1 MRIRT
6 MKTCIKDGFKGIFRN
21 GLMSL
26 ASIGTIAACLIIL
39 GITYCL
45 VMNVQYFA
53 GNLEG
58 NLGMVA
64 FLQAGVTEEQALELE
79 QKLNEREDVDHTR
92 YVSSDEAWQ
101 DFKQELLGDTAD
113 DLNDALMGELDSDN
127 PLQNAA
133 NIEVYPVQAEDQ
145 QTIVEFL
152 NQQEIVRKVSY
163 SADASQALASFGK
176 LVTYVGI
183 ALILFLIFIAL
194 LLIANTIKLSV
205 YIRRNEINIM
215 KYIGATDGFVRLP
228 FIVEGI
234 FIGCLGAILPI
245 VIVYFGYDSLVGLLN
260 SRFSA
265 ITTLVNFLSVN
276 EIMRGLL
283 PIFLVLS
290 VLVGAVGSMISIRKH
305 LKV

>member
-1 MRIRT
+1 MRLRT
-6 MKTCIKDGFKGIFRN
+6 MKTCVKDGFRGIFRN

-45 VMNVQYFA
+45 VVNVQHFA
-53 GNLEG
+53 SNLDG

-64 FLQAGVTEEQALELE
+64 FLKAGVTDQEVQDL
-79 QKLNEREDVDHTR
+79 QRKLDARADVKEYRYISAED
-92 YVSSDEAWQ
+92 AWQ
-101 DFKQELLGDTAD
+101 DFKQEMLGGDELSD
-113 DLNDALMGELDSDN
+113 ELMGELGEDN
-127 PLQNAA
+127 PLQNSA
-133 NIEVYPVQAEDQ
+133 NIEIYPLQAESQ
-145 QTIVEFL
+145 QDIVNFL
-152 NQQEIVRKVSY
+152 NQESAVRKVSY
-163 SADASQALASFGK
+163 SANASRALASFGK

-183 ALILFLIFIAL
+183 ALIAFLIFIAL

-215 KYIGATDGFVRLP
+215 KYIGATDGFVKLP

-234 FIGCLGAILPI
+234 FIGCLGAILPTAI
-245 VIVYFGYDSLVGLLN
+245 IYFGYDSLISLLN

-265 ITTLVNFLSVN
+265 VTALVEFMGVN
-276 EIMRGLL
+276 EVMKGLL
-283 PIFLVLS
+283 PIFLLLS
-290 VLVGAVGSMISIRKH
+290 IVVGALGSMISIRKH

>member
-6 MKTCIKDGFKGIFRN
+6 MKTCVKDGFKSIFRN

-45 VMNVQYFA
+45 VINVQHFA
-53 GNLEG
+53 TNLDG

-64 FLQAGVTEEQALELE
+64 FLKAGITEQEVQDLER
-79 QKLNEREDVDHTR
+79 KLDERTDVREYR
-92 YVSSDEAWQ
+92 YVSADEAWQ
-101 DFKQELLGDTAD
+101 NFKQEMLGGDE
-113 DLNDALMGELDSDN
+113 LNDELMGELGEDN
-127 PLQNAA
+127 PLQNSA
-133 NIEVYPVQAEDQ
+133 NIEIYPVQAEDQ
-145 QTIVEFL
+145 QNIVSFL
-152 NQQEIVRKVSY
+152 NQESAVRKVSY
-163 SADASQALASFGK
+163 SANASQALASFGK

-183 ALILFLIFIAL
+183 ALIAFLIFIAL

-215 KYIGATDGFVRLP
+215 KYIGATDSFVKVP

-234 FIGCLGAILPI
+234 FIGCLGAILPT
-245 VIVYFGYDSLVGLLN
+245 VIIYFGYDSLIGLLN
-260 SRFSA
+260 DRFAA
-265 ITTLVNFLSVN
+265 ITVLVEFLSVN
-276 EIMRGLL
+276 EVMKGLL

-290 VLVGAVGSMISIRKH
+290 IVVGAVGSMISIRKH